1 MILKDAKAAKLQTEK
16 FERQEQ
22 LLTLTEGFE
31 KIKCAINV
39 SDMEVLNAISHTIR
53 DINICIYYE
62 LLVIL
67 LLH

>member
-1 MILKDAKAAKLQTEK
+1 MTQDAKAAKLQTEK

-31 KIKCAINV
+31 KIKSAINV
-39 SDMEVLNAISHTIR
+39 SDMEVLNAISHIIR